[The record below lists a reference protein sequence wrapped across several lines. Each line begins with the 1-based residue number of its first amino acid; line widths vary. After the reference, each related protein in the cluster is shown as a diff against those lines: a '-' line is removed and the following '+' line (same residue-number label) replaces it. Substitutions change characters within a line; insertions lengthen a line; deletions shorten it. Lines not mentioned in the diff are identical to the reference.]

1 LDAQL
6 KHITEAKA
14 ADPETNEIDIT
25 ANALGEM
32 MILPLVVV
40 IVNYIGFKAI
50 YVILHRFVYWVV
62 LINRLTVSLHRH
74 MSSHT

>member
-1 LDAQL
+1 MDAQL

-14 ADPETNEIDIT
+14 ADPKTNETDIT

-32 MILPLVVV
+32 TILPPIVA

-50 YVILHRFVYWVV
+50 
-62 LINRLTVSLHRH
+62 
-74 MSSHT
+74 

>member
-1 LDAQL
+1 MDAQL

-14 ADPETNEIDIT
+14 ADPKTNETDIT

>member
-1 LDAQL
+1 MDAQL